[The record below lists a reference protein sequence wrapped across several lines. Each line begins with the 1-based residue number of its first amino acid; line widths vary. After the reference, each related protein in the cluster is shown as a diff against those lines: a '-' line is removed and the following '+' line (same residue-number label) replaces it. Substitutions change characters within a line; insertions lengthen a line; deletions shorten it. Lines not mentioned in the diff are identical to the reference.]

1 MRDKDNQFS
10 EMFANYVELRKIRT
24 DNKYIE
30 KLKEKTSPE
39 LIEAIEKLYENL
51 SLDYTDKL
59 ENSELNTP
67 KKK

>member
-24 DNKYIE
+24 GNKYIE

-39 LIEAIEKLYENL
+39 LIEAIEELYENL

-59 ENSELNTP
+59 ETSELNTP